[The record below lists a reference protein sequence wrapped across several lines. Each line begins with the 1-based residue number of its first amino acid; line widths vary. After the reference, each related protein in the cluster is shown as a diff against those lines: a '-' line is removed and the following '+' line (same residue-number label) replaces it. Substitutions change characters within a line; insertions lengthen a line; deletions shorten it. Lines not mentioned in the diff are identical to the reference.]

1 MPHPS
6 RHFAMGGMQSAHSA
20 TTPLSLPFSSQ
31 PQKPVISTEAA
42 HGPIVSSAAEKSA
55 SLPKQHLS
63 HCRVFAVA
71 RVFRRCCCLFS
82 LGPSQDLSS
91 SEGRREATESIT
103 FAFAV
108 NFLLSF

>member
-1 MPHPS
+1 
-6 RHFAMGGMQSAHSA
+6 MGGMQSARSA

-42 HGPIVSSAAEKSA
+42 HGLIVSSAAEKSA

-71 RVFRRCCCLFS
+71 LVF
-82 LGPSQDLSS
+82 DV
-91 SEGRREATESIT
+91 
-103 FAFAV
+103 AFACASSPSTNQRV
-108 NFLLSF
+108 PHPSRLCDGRDEDSPPAEALVPAF